1 MARGWLD
8 ADGAFTDLGRDE
20 RRRIE
25 DQTDRLALEGWAH
38 VGAERTA
45 RLHELVKPLRE
56 RIVETGPAPP
66 VDPPLTDPG
75 RAADRSGCRH
85 PRRLHWQQRPAPCRG
100 PGRHA
105 CWARPTGDR
114 ALVDVVSGSFGAG
127 HDAAAREIADRFEA
141 RGHTVRTWDVVD
153 LFPLGLGRL
162 LRATYVQQLR
172 RAPGS
177 WGAVLRGLE
186 RPGGLSG
193 LTSRALGTT
202 APGLLRIA
210 ADRPDVIVSTH
221 PFASQALG
229 ALRATGRV
237 DVPVATFLT
246 DMSVHRLWVH
256 PAVDLHLA
264 WHPVPAAQA
273 RALGGRTAVVVPL
286 ACAGGQAPP
295 RSRRRSLPP
304 EVPLALV
311 TGGALGIGQLER
323 AARDVA
329 ATGLAHPVVLCGR
342 NAALRHRLDGVA
354 GVTSLGW
361 RDDLPAVLR
370 AMDVVVQNAGGFTS
384 QQAIAAGVPL
394 LSYRCLPGHGET
406 NAAAL
411 EQAGLA
417 SWVRDPAAAAGGAST
432 GRSPGPG
439 RRAGAPCR
447 RSDLVDLL
455 LPDRARVPA

>member
-1 MARGWLD
+1 MLGTAQR
-8 ADGAFTDLGRDE
+8 DG
-20 RRRIE
+20 
-25 DQTDRLALEGWAH
+25 
-38 VGAERTA
+38 
-45 RLHELVKPLRE
+45 
-56 RIVETGPAPP
+56 
-66 VDPPLTDPG
+66 
-75 RAADRSGCRH
+75 
-85 PRRLHWQQRPAPCRG
+85 
-100 PGRHA
+100 
-105 CWARPTGDR
+105 

-177 WGAVLRGLE
+177 WGTVLRRLE

-193 LTSRALGTT
+193 LASRALGST

-229 ALRATGRV
+229 ALRAAGRI
-237 DVPVATFLT
+237 DAPVVTYLT

-264 WHPVPAAQA
+264 WHPVPAEQA
-273 RALGGRTAVVVPL
+273 RALGGRTAVVAPL
-286 ACAGGQAPP
+286 ACAGGRARP
-295 RSRRRSLPP
+295 RTRRELGLPSG
-304 EVPLALV
+304 VPLALV
-311 TGGALGIGQLER
+311 TGGALGIGRLEK
-323 AARDVA
+323 AACDVA

-354 GVTSLGW
+354 GVSTLGW
-361 RDDLPAVLR
+361 RDDLPAVLSV
-370 AMDVVVQNAGGFTS
+370 MDVMVQNAGGFTS
-384 QQAIAAGVPL
+384 QQAIAAGVPV

-417 SWVRDPAAAAGGAST
+417 SWVREPERLAAAL
-432 GRSPGPG
+432 
-439 RRAGAPCR
+439 RRALAQPR
-447 RSDLVDLL
+447 HTSRSAVPTLDLVDLL
-455 LPDRARVPA
+455 LPDRVRVPA

>member
-1 MARGWLD
+1 MQG
-8 ADGAFTDLGRDE
+8 
-20 RRRIE
+20 
-25 DQTDRLALEGWAH
+25 
-38 VGAERTA
+38 
-45 RLHELVKPLRE
+45 
-56 RIVETGPAPP
+56 TGH
-66 VDPPLTDPG
+66 
-75 RAADRSGCRH
+75 R
-85 PRRLHWQQRPAPCRG
+85 
-100 PGRHA
+100 
-105 CWARPTGDR
+105 DR

-177 WGAVLRGLE
+177 WGAVLRRLE

-295 RSRRRSLPP
+295 RSRRELGLPP

-323 AARDVA
+323 AAREVA

-342 NAALRHRLDGVA
+342 NAALRLRLDGVA
-354 GVTSLGW
+354 GVTGLGW

-370 AMDVVVQNAGGFTS
+370 AVDVVVQNAGGFTS

-417 SWVRDPAAAAGGAST
+417 HWVRDPAGLRAALDRALTRPRPTS
-432 GRSPGPG
+432 RSAVP
-439 RRAGAPCR
+439 A
-447 RSDLVDLL
+447 SDLVDLL